1 MSTAP
6 FRGRVQ
12 AQGDDIRQDGGYS
25 ESWAQDIPVTDKQGL
40 DFLDKIE
47 RKCNESQKRERK
59 QAFIKAKR
67 FVKNASKEGGIK
79 PEAQPHSFQDHKRTI
94 PNARVDIEIH
104 AGLTFKPVEQEK

>member
-25 ESWAQDIPVTDKQGL
+25 ESWAQDIPVTDQQGL

-59 QAFIKAKR
+59 QAFIKAKN
-67 FVKNASKEGGIK
+67 FVERASELGGVD
-79 PEAQPHSFQDHKRTI
+79 AYLTRSFKDRKRSVS
-94 PNARVDIEIH
+94 NARVDIEVH
-104 AGLTFKPVEQEK
+104 DGLTFIPVEQTK